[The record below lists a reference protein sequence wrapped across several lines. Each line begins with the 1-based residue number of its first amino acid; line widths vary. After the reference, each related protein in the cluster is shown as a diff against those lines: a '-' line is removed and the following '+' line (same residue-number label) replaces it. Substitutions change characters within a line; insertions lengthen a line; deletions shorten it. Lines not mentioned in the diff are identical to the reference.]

1 MLLVPF
7 VLVIALW
14 PLLIP
19 RPDVG
24 DTFLFWAVGHMVVTG
39 QSPYD
44 LRSWEAAAAYG
55 PYPGGVAANTTTIN
69 LGATSSVW
77 AYPPQ
82 TAYLFAPFGALPYE
96 VGVPMLHVFILICG
110 LLGIAAG
117 VLVAGLRGPRLVFA
131 LTIAV
136 ISQPFV
142 ISVRYGHPIG
152 LLVVGAVLVYLGVA
166 RRRDGPALLGMA
178 LLTLK
183 PHLTAPLALGAVAY
197 VVWRRDWRRL
207 GAMAAGAAL
216 VTLPFELATPFPF
229 ESLIASS
236 GERLGGDVS
245 TLSALA
251 RDLGAGL
258 PLAVALG
265 MLTAAACILAF
276 LWAPSELRPRVALAS
291 ALAGSLAFI
300 PYSHDYDTLLVVPVA
315 FVALA
320 LGIGTR
326 AETAVALV
334 SGTALVFVP
343 WLLFFWWSLAGE
355 PQRALLSGPLGAVP
369 VVLALALAAAASTR
383 VLGVPLGATAPR
395 AGRR

>member
-1 MLLVPF
+1 
-7 VLVIALW
+7 
-14 PLLIP
+14 
-19 RPDVG
+19 
-24 DTFLFWAVGHMVVTG
+24 
-39 QSPYD
+39 
-44 LRSWEAAAAYG
+44 
-55 PYPGGVAANTTTIN
+55 
-69 LGATSSVW
+69 
-77 AYPPQ
+77 
-82 TAYLFAPFGALPYE
+82 
-96 VGVPMLHVFILICG
+96 
-110 LLGIAAG
+110 
-117 VLVAGLRGPRLVFA
+117 
-131 LTIAV
+131 
-136 ISQPFV
+136 
-142 ISVRYGHPIG
+142 
-152 LLVVGAVLVYLGVA
+152 
-166 RRRDGPALLGMA
+166 
-178 LLTLK
+178 
-183 PHLTAPLALGAVAY
+183 
-197 VVWRRDWRRL
+197 
-207 GAMAAGAAL
+207 MAAGAAL